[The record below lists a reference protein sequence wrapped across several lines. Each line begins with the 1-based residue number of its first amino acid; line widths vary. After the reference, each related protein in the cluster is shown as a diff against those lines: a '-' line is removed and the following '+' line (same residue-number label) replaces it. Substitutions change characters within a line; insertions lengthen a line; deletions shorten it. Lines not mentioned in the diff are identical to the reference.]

1 MKRWLIVAPVFLLAA
16 CAHYAPEPLSPDR
29 TAFQLAARR
38 LDDPGLKDF
47 LQKNLGREVAQWP
60 LAQWNLDE
68 LTLAAFYFHPALEV
82 ARVQWLAARAGETTA
97 AARLNP
103 SVTVNPSY
111 DSGIPGNYSPWIVPV
126 TFDVPIETAGK
137 RGKRIA
143 EAIQVSESARWSFV
157 SAAWQIRSGVRTA
170 LESLKMAERRHAVLK
185 EQVAVQEK
193 IVTLLKQ
200 RFAVGEISQPEL
212 TLAEIALNRSQLD
225 LAATE
230 AARADARSR
239 FAESLGVPQGAVAGL
254 HTEFDFS
261 PVLQTKTE
269 VAAARDLALRGRA
282 DVLAALA
289 DYAAAEADLSLQV
302 ARQYPDLH
310 LGPGYAWNNGN
321 AGDNQWSLGLTLEL
335 PILDQNQGPIAEA
348 KARRQLQSAKF
359 LALQAQIIAQTD
371 RAVAGLEAA
380 RAQQRLNRV
389 QRDEARHQLNSV
401 KDQVKAG
408 AGEPLDLLSAQLEF
422 YTTELAGLDGE
433 NLLATAVGE
442 LEDALQQPEPAVAKA
457 VENMSSMTSQEGKAH
472 P

>member
-1 MKRWLIVAPVFLLAA
+1 MKRWLILAPVILLAG
-16 CAHYAPEPLSPDR
+16 CVHYTPQPLSPEH
-29 TAFQLAARR
+29 TESQLAARR

-47 LQKNLGREVAQWP
+47 LQKNLGRNLDQWP
-60 LAQWNLDE
+60 LPQWNLDE

-82 ARVQWLAARAGETTA
+82 ARVQWLAARAGEKTA

-111 DSGIPGNYSPWIVPV
+111 DSGIPGNYSPWIVPI

-137 RGKRIA
+137 RGKRMA
-143 EAIQVSESARWSFV
+143 EAVKVSESARWSFV
-157 SAAWQIRSGVRTA
+157 SAAWQIRGGVRTA
-170 LESLKMAERRHAVLK
+170 LQSLKISERRRSVLK

-193 IVTLLKQ
+193 IVKLLKQ
-200 RFAVGEISQPEL
+200 RFDVGEISQPEL
-212 TLAEIALNRSQLD
+212 TIAQIALNKSQLD
-225 LAATE
+225 LAAMDAAQAE
-230 AARADARSR
+230 AQSR
-239 FAESLGVPQGAVAGL
+239 FAESLGVPEATVTGL
-254 HTEFDFS
+254 QTSFDFAS
-261 PVLQTKTE
+261 GIKAKSE

-282 DVLAALA
+282 DILASLA

-348 KARRQLQSAKF
+348 KARRQLQAAKF

-371 RAVAGLEAA
+371 RAVAGLDAA
-380 RAQQRLNRV
+380 RVQQRINKV
-389 QRDEARHQLNSV
+389 QMDAARRQLNAV
-401 KDQVKAG
+401 KDQAKVG
-408 AGEPLDLLSAQLEF
+408 SGEQLDVLSAQLEF

-442 LEDALQQPEPAVAKA
+442 LEDALQQPEPVVAKA
-457 VENMSSMTSQEGKAH
+457 VENISAMTTQEGNAH